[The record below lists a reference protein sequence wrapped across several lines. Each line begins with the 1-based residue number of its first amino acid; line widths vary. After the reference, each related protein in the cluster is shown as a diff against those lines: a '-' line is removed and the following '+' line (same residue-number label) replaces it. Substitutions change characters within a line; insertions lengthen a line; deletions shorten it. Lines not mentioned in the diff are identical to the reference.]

1 MHNREFKKSDLWKN
15 YFFSKTT
22 FMKILHTITFLT
34 GGAGRVLVDLAKFQ
48 KESGQDVSVIA
59 NKTEFEGYCHYG
71 EYLNILNECNIE
83 IILVDS
89 VFKRDERLNSLA
101 VKSLELLFVSRE
113 QPDVIHAHSAIPA
126 MVVMNSF
133 SGHEKGLSN
142 PSCIM
147 TMHGWGL
154 AKTKDMERQDV
165 SIMNRSDK
173 VVTLNRSGRDSLIS
187 KGVENQL
194 LQIIPNG
201 IARNPPSVVPS
212 KRKKTDVLRLLC
224 IGDLGERKNQQLLAK
239 AVEQLN
245 QRGLRCLA
253 TFVGKEGDNGYFR
266 NKILAHAS
274 SDSVEWLGYHE
285 DAQVLIPDYDAVV
298 LPSRSEGLPI
308 VILESFRAGVPFV
321 GSNIPEISDVIEHG
335 VNGYLFD
342 NQNVESMIATLKEL
356 ISHDTEPVVACARE
370 DFESRFTLEKMNE
383 SYFQL
388 YQELK
393 S

>member
-1 MHNREFKKSDLWKN
+1 
-15 YFFSKTT
+15 
-22 FMKILHTITFLT
+22 MKILHTTTFLT

-48 KESGQDVSVIA
+48 KESGEDVSVIA

-71 EYLNILNECNIE
+71 EYLNILSECNIE

-101 VKSLELLFVSRE
+101 VKSLESLFVNRE

-126 MVVMNSF
+126 MVAMNFF
-133 SGHEKGLSN
+133 SGYEKINSN
-142 PSCIM
+142 PSCVM

-154 AKTKDMERQDV
+154 AKTKSMERQDV
-165 SIMNRSDK
+165 SIMNRSHK
-173 VVTLNRSGRDSLIS
+173 VVVLNGSGREFLIS

-201 IARNPPSVVPS
+201 IVRKPTSTVPG
-212 KRKKTDVLRLLC
+212 KRKESDILRLLC

-253 TFVGKEGDNGYFR
+253 TFVGKEGDKGYFR

-274 SDSVEWLGYHE
+274 PCFVEWLGYSE
-285 DAQVLIPDYDAVV
+285 NAQSLIPTYDAVV

-321 GSNIPEISDVIEHG
+321 GSNIPEISDVIKHG

-342 NQNVESMIATLKEL
+342 NQNVESLIAALKEL
-356 ISHDTEPVVACARE
+356 ISQDTKPVVACARE
-370 DFESRFTLEKMNE
+370 EFESRYTLEKMSE

-393 S
+393 T

>member
-1 MHNREFKKSDLWKN
+1 
-15 YFFSKTT
+15 
-22 FMKILHTITFLT
+22 MKILHTTTFLT

-59 NKTEFEGYCHYG
+59 NKKEFDGYCHYG
-71 EYLNILNECNIE
+71 EYLNILTECNIE
-83 IILVDS
+83 TILVDS
-89 VFKRDERLNSLA
+89 VFKRDERLNFLA
-101 VKSLELLFVSRE
+101 VKSLESLFVNRK

-133 SGHEKGLSN
+133 SGHEKENSN
-142 PSCIM
+142 PSCVM

-154 AKTKDMERQDV
+154 AKTKGMKIQDI

-173 VVTLNRSGRDSLIS
+173 VVALNRSGRESLIN

-201 IARNPPSVVPS
+201 IVRNPPSAVPG
-212 KRKKTDVLRLLC
+212 KRKKSNILRLLC

-239 AVEQLN
+239 AVERLN
-245 QRGLRCLA
+245 ERGLWCSA

-285 DAQVLIPDYDAVV
+285 DAQSLIPNYDAVV
-298 LPSRSEGLPI
+298 LPSRSEGSPI

-321 GSNIPEISDVIEHG
+321 GSCIPEISDIIKHG

-342 NQNVESMIATLKEL
+342 NQNVESLIAALKEL
-356 ISHDTEPVVACARE
+356 ISHDTKPVVACARE
-370 DFESRFTLEKMNE
+370 EFESRYTLEKMSE

-393 S
+393 T